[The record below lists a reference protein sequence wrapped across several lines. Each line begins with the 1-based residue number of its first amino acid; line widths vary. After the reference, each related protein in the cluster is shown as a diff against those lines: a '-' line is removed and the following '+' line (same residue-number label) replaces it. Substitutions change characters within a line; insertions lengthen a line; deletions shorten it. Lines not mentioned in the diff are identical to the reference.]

1 MICILGHLSAAKAK
15 LGQGATWTN
24 EVKVWMKHAPEQD
37 RAIDLLVCRPVC
49 YHRATAAPDIK
60 WRENEKSAKKNFQQ
74 NGRFR
79 PHWMSQI
86 HKKTE
91 LSIVKFM

>member
-1 MICILGHLSAAKAK
+1 MVCVLGHLSAAKAK
-15 LGQGATWTN
+15 LGQGATWAN

-60 WRENEKSAKKNFQQ
+60 WRENEKSAEKNF
-74 NGRFR
+74 NKMAAFGHIRC
-79 PHWMSQI
+79 
-86 HKKTE
+86 HKFTK
-91 LSIVKFM
+91 KRN